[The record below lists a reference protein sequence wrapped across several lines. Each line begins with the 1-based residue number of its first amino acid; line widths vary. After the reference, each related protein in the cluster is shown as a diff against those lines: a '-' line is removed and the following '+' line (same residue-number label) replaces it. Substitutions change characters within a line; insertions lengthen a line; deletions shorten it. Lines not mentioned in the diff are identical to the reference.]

1 MEWSGHRGCEAVD
14 RNPPRTEREKLF
26 TSYFQQS
33 GSALS
38 LYFAHAIII
47 REERAS

>member
-1 MEWSGHRGCEAVD
+1 MEWSGHRGCEEVD
-14 RNPPRTEREKLF
+14 YNPSRTARENIF

-38 LYFAHAIII
+38 LYFARVI
-47 REERAS
+47 REERVS

>member
-1 MEWSGHRGCEAVD
+1 MEWSGHRGCEEVD
-14 RNPPRTEREKLF
+14 PNPPCAAREKIF